1 MIAFLYAFR
10 LLVPFTVLNLV
21 TVLQTCTES
30 SILWWC
36 HDIVINTCYMMIW
49 EAISMGIFHLDV
61 MVVWYFHGIV

>member
-30 SILWWC
+30 SILWWY
-36 HDIVINTCYMMIW
+36 HDIVINNYYMMIW
-49 EAISMGIFHLDV
+49 EVICMGIFHLDV